1 MVPAKSLI
9 TAIPSA
15 LAVPSFDALLC
26 ITLRVHSVI
35 SQIYRHHSF
44 GYEPQNL
51 HRLDNQASSLTFC
64 EHS

>member
-1 MVPAKSLI
+1 MVANKSLI
-9 TAIPSA
+9 VNT
-15 LAVPSFDALLC
+15 
-26 ITLRVHSVI
+26 

-51 HRLDNQASSLTFC
+51 HRLDNQALILTFC

>member
-9 TAIPSA
+9 TN
-15 LAVPSFDALLC
+15 
-26 ITLRVHSVI
+26 T

-51 HRLDNQASSLTFC
+51 YRLDNQASSLTFC